1 MSTQRYRK
9 VSYGQAGK
17 ASDGGDRINFSDVNI
32 KSVQKEPLDFEGYIN
47 MTKENLEMGERP
59 CVR

>member
-47 MTKENLEMGERP
+47 IAKEDFEIEEL